1 MPFASAL
8 SEHPVTA
15 HAVGEVA
22 GEVLEKLGSGADLA
36 VLFLTPPHAGA
47 LEDAAA
53 AVRTLCQPKTL
64 IGCAA
69 VAVAGTSREVEEQ
82 PAVSLWPGR
91 FGEVVTAELETFSS
105 PDGTAMIGWPAA
117 LPFEP
122 QA

>member
-22 GEVLEKLGSGADLA
+22 GEVLEKLGTGADLA

-53 AVRTLCQPKTL
+53 AVRSICQPKRL
-64 IGCAA
+64 LGCAA
-69 VAVAGTSREVEEQ
+69 VAIAANGREVEEQ
-82 PAVSLWPGR
+82 PGVSLWAGR
-91 FGEVVTAELETFSS
+91 FGEVITAEVET
-105 PDGTAMIGWPAA
+105 IV
-117 LPFEP
+117 
-122 QA
+122 